1 MSCQI
6 NSTGRRRSP
15 VLTGAHISGQD
26 RVYENQKR
34 NSNNRNRV
42 SGFVLANPDR
52 KGDWKST
59 QMTENTHSEVVLI
72 TVGWRGIF
80 AVAITT
86 VGAITEN
93 VEDGAS
99 RFLSRLPGLAGVNFL
114 ALARPALP
122 SLLAPRSS
130 SLAPGRT
137 EASSEGDS
145 TLLSPPAAIPKL
157 APGLEIDASD

>member
-15 VLTGAHISGQD
+15 VLAGAHISGQD

-52 KGDWKST
+52 RGDWKST

-80 AVAITT
+80 AGAIST

-93 VEDGAS
+93 S
-99 RFLSRLPGLAGVNFL
+99 RRRREPLPQSPAWPGGSQFPR
-114 ALARPALP
+114 ARSTCVAVAPRP
-122 SLLAPRSS
+122 SLLIPCPWAHRSFKRRRLHLTFAPCGNSKIGTGIRN
-130 SLAPGRT
+130 RR
-137 EASSEGDS
+137 
-145 TLLSPPAAIPKL
+145 K
-157 APGLEIDASD
+157 